1 METARGHVERL
12 FHEQAGGIQATLI
25 RLLGDLDLAGEVMQE
40 AFVAAL
46 SLWDERGVPDNP
58 RNWLITTARNRAID
72 RLRQRRRFL
81 APEASASVLADL
93 DDADA
98 EIERQLGEPIAD
110 DQLRLIF
117 TCCHPALSVE
127 AQIALTLHT
136 LCGLTS
142 EQIARAFLIPLPTL
156 AQRLVRAKKKIRDAR
171 VPYRVPPPEL
181 LPERLDSALAVI
193 YLVFNEG
200 YLSADGEGPIR
211 AELCS
216 EAIRLAR
223 LVACL
228 LPTETEPRALLA
240 LMLLHDARKTTRVS
254 TAGELVLL
262 ADQDRTR
269 WDRRQIEETLAIVEE
284 VLKRGGARPF
294 ALQAAIAALHAQASR
309 PQDTDWRQIAAL
321 YSVLI
326 RLHPSPVIELN
337 RAAAISMVDGP
348 EAALPLIDSLAARGE
363 LANYHLLHA
372 TRADCLRRAGRTE
385 EARAAYWQAL
395 EYEVSDAER
404 RFLERRLAELSLS

>member
-1 METARGHVERL
+1 MDNARAHVERL
-12 FHEQAGGIQATLI
+12 FREQAGGIQATLI
-25 RLLGDLDLAGEVMQE
+25 RLLGDFDLAGEVMQE

-46 SLWDERGVPDNP
+46 SLWGERGVPDKP

-81 APEASASVLADL
+81 ESDASASALAEL

-98 EIERQLGEPIAD
+98 EIELELGQPIAD

-117 TCCHPALSVE
+117 TCCHPALTVE

-142 EQIARAFLIPLPTL
+142 EQIARAFLVPLPTL
-156 AQRLVRAKKKIRDAR
+156 AQRLVRAKKKIRDTR
-171 VPYRVPPPEL
+171 IPYRVPPPEL
-181 LPERLDSALAVI
+181 LPERLESVLAVI

-200 YLSADGEGPIR
+200 YLSASDDGPIR
-211 AELCS
+211 AGLCS

-223 LVACL
+223 LVGDL

-240 LMLLHDARKTTRVS
+240 LMLLHDARRSTRLS
-254 TAGELVLL
+254 TSGELILL
-262 ADQDRTR
+262 GDQDRTR
-269 WDRRQIEETLAIVEE
+269 WDRQRIEAALTIVED

-294 ALQAAIAALHAQASR
+294 AIQAAIAALHAQASR

-321 YSVLI
+321 YGVLV
-326 RLHPSPVIELN
+326 RLHASPVIELN

-348 EAALPLIDSLAARGE
+348 EAALQLIDSLEARSE

-372 TRADCLRRAGRTE
+372 TRADCLRRAGRNDH
-385 EARAAYWQAL
+385 ALAAYQRAL
-395 EYEVSDAER
+395 ECEVSDAER
-404 RFLERRLAELSLS
+404 RFLERRLAELSSA

>member
-1 METARGHVERL
+1 MGNARGHVERL
-12 FHEQAGGIQATLI
+12 FREQAGGIQATLI
-25 RLLGDLDLAGEVMQE
+25 RLLGDFDLAGEVMQE

-46 SLWDERGVPDNP
+46 GLWDERGIPDKP

-81 APEASASVLADL
+81 ASDASASALSGL

-98 EIERQLGEPIAD
+98 EIELGEPIAD

-117 TCCHPALSVE
+117 TCCHPALTVE

-156 AQRLVRAKKKIRDAR
+156 AQRLVRAKKKIRDTR
-171 VPYRVPPPEL
+171 IPYRVPPPEL
-181 LPERLDSALAVI
+181 LTERLESVLAVI

-200 YLSADGEGPIR
+200 YLSASEDGPIR
-211 AELCS
+211 AELCG
-216 EAIRLAR
+216 EAIRLAQ
-223 LVACL
+223 LVGDL

-240 LMLLHDARKTTRVS
+240 LMLLHDARRGTRLS
-254 TAGELVLL
+254 TSGELILL
-262 ADQDRTR
+262 GDQDRTR
-269 WDRRQIEETLAIVEE
+269 WDRERIEAALMIVED

-294 ALQAAIAALHAQASR
+294 AIQAAIAALHAQAAR

-321 YSVLI
+321 YGVLV
-326 RLHPSPVIELN
+326 RVQASPVIELN

-348 EAALPLIDSLAARGE
+348 QAALQLIDSLQARGE

-372 TRADCLRRAGRTE
+372 TRADCLRRAGRIE
-385 EARAAYWQAL
+385 EARAAYQRAL
-395 EYEVSDAER
+395 ECEVSDAER
-404 RFLERRLAELSLS
+404 RFLERRLTELSLG